1 MRIIGHRGA
10 SGYAPEN
17 TLEAFELAIRQGVS
31 MIELDVHRCAT
42 GELVVIHDERVDRTT
57 DGTGLVSEMTLDEI
71 KKLNVGNG
79 NQVPTLEEV
88 FEAVARRVKI
98 NIEIKGRKVAQPLA
112 EMLSK
117 FMFEKEWNP
126 NYFIVSSFDHEQ
138 LKQFHALL
146 PRIRTGILF
155 ESFPSDYQQLLQ
167 EVKPFSIHIPANI
180 YTIELVDT
188 IHKAGLE
195 AWVYTVNETK
205 VFEKLQAM
213 GVDAVF
219 TNYPDR
225 FVKGIKP

>member
-10 SGYAPEN
+10 PGYAPEN
-17 TLEAFELAIRQGVS
+17 TLESFELAIRQGVPV
-31 MIELDVHRCAT
+31 IELDVHQCAS

-57 DGTGLVSEMTLDEI
+57 NGKGLVAEMTLDEL
-71 KKLNVGNG
+71 KNLDAGNG

-88 FEAVARRVKI
+88 LEAVGRRVKI

-126 NYFIVSSFDHEQ
+126 NYFYVSSFDHRQ
-138 LKQFHALL
+138 LKQFHSLI
-146 PRIRTGILF
+146 PRVRIGVLYEI
-155 ESFPSDYQQLLQ
+155 FPFNYQKLAR
-167 EVKPFSIHIPANI
+167 EMNAFSINFS
-180 YTIELVDT
+180 VDFCEKDLIAG
-188 IHKAGLE
+188 IHKNGLE
-195 AWVYTVNETK
+195 AWVYTVNEPK
-205 VFEKLQAM
+205 IFEKLKAM

-225 FVKGIKP
+225 FLKSN

>member
-42 GELVVIHDERVDRTT
+42 GELVVIHDDRVDRTT
-57 DGTGLVSEMTLDEI
+57 DGNGLVAEMTLEEL
-71 KKLNVGNG
+71 KKLNAGNG

-98 NIEIKGRKVAQPLA
+98 NIEIKGQQVASRLA
-112 EMLSK
+112 NMLSK
-117 FMFEKEWNP
+117 YMFEKEWNP
-126 NYFIVSSFDHEQ
+126 NYFIVSSFDHAQ

-155 ESFPSDYQQLLQ
+155 ESFPLDYQRLLQ
-167 EVKPFSIHIPANI
+167 EIKPFSIHIPANI
-180 YTIELVDT
+180 CTIDWVHT

-195 AWVYTVNETK
+195 AWVYTVNEPLI
-205 VFEKLQAM
+205 FEKLQAM

-225 FVKGIKP
+225 FVKSNWH